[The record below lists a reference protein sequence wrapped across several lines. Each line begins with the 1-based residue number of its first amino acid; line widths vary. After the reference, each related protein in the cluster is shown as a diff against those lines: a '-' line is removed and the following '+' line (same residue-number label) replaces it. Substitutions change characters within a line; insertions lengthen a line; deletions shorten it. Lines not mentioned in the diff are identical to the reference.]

1 MTRYFHVK
9 LGSISDNLG
18 GANDEEF
25 VPYLLDPVR
34 ILVIIYTYMREG
46 KPVLR
51 KS

>member
-25 VPYLLDPVR
+25 VPYLLDSVR
-34 ILVIIYTYMREG
+34 ILYTYMREG